1 MSDTQSRRGTQVA
14 GLYAVT
20 PDLADTALLATLVD
34 AALDG
39 GATLVQ
45 YRNKSAG
52 AALRREQARRLA
64 EVCAVHGRPL
74 IVNDHAA
81 LAQSIDG
88 AGLHVGGDDYAD
100 FDALQALRVALGAG
114 RLLGVSC
121 YRNVDRARDAAAA
134 GADYVAFG
142 SVFASTTKPAAP
154 NATLATF
161 GAARG
166 LGVALVGI
174 GGITHDNLPSLVDAG
189 ADAAAVIAD
198 LFAVPDPA
206 VVRARARA
214 LARAFANRPSHP
226 SMSRP

>member
-1 MSDTQSRRGTQVA
+1 MMDGSARTLRDPRIV

-20 PDLADTALLATLVD
+20 PDLADTPLLVALVD

-45 YRNKSAG
+45 YRNKSASP
-52 AALRREQARRLA
+52 ALRMQQALA
-64 EVCAVHGRPL
+64 LAATCAKHRRPL
-74 IVNDHAA
+74 IVNDHLDLA
-81 LAQSIDG
+81 LAIDG
-88 AGLHVGGDDYAD
+88 AGLHVGAEDFAD
-100 FDALQALRVALGAG
+100 GDALRATREALGRS

-121 YRNVDRARDAAAA
+121 YRSVDQARRAVAA

-154 NATLATF
+154 AAALATF
-161 GAARG
+161 AEARD

-174 GGITHDNLPSLVDAG
+174 GGITRDNLLLLVDAG

-198 LFAVPDPA
+198 LFSVYETGA
-206 VVRARARA
+206 VRARARM
-214 LARAFANRPSHP
+214 LADAFAGHP
-226 SMSRP
+226 PT